1 MFRMPDHFKH
11 NETIPRDY
19 KSEYKKYNIK
29 NNSFVA
35 IHGTIYNDKDR
46 HIRVEIG
53 DKNTL
58 YRIVGI
64 NDDFNK
70 IEFVIENES
79 TK

>member
-1 MFRMPDHFKH
+1 MLGK
-11 NETIPRDY
+11 I
-19 KSEYKKYNIK
+19 
-29 NNSFVA
+29 
-35 IHGTIYNDKDR
+35 TIYNDKDR